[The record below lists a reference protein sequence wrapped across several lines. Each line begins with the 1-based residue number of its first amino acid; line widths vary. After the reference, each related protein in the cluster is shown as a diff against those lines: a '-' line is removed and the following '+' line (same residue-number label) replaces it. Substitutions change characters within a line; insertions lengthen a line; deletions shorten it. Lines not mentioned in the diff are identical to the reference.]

1 MEETK
6 DRVEA
11 DIILD
16 DEDIEVYAEDLHLA
30 AASGNTDNTEPQA
43 PDQGASARSD
53 LADPVKSYLREMG
66 SVFLLD
72 RETEVKLAKEIE
84 QGKLGI
90 TNELLRSVITGDE
103 LAALRERLARRREE
117 EDEDVIEYDDDE
129 GFVSEDPAELR
140 DTLEKIDSALA
151 IIAARRKGAGKDA
164 NAEKLPALLLE
175 IEKRTDI
182 YERIIERLG
191 ETAEELKRLTRKR
204 ASLQRAVKKG
214 TGAGALKVVK
224 GTPPGEGLPLV
235 EARIKELTKAAGLE
249 SDEMSGLLRAILAW
263 DAQIDHARERL
274 IKANLRLVVSI
285 ARRYMNRG
293 LQFLDLIQEGNI
305 GLMRAVEKFEYR
317 RGYKFSTYATW
328 WIRQAISRSIA
339 DQGRTI
345 RIPVHMIETINK
357 LLHISHSFVQQTGRE
372 PTHEELA
379 ERMDLTVEKI
389 RKIMKIA
396 KEPVSLE
403 TPVGEDGD
411 SMLGDFIEDTG
422 AMVPHDEIISNDLT
436 EHMNEVLSTLSPR
449 EEKVL
454 RMRFG
459 IGEAKD
465 HTLEEVGAFFNVTRE
480 RIRQIESKALR
491 KLRHPKRCKKL
502 KAFSDK

>member
-1 MEETK
+1 MRERKKMTAV
-6 DRVEA
+6 DA
-11 DIILD
+11 TLD
-16 DEDIEVYAEDLHLA
+16 DQDISVYSEDISMGVAAREDE
-30 AASGNTDNTEPQA
+30 DDEPSVS
-43 PDQGASARSD
+43 PSEDDETPRPVVDFS
-53 LADPVKSYLREMG
+53 DPVKSYLREMG
-66 SVFLLD
+66 SVFLLTKD
-72 RETEVKLAKEIE
+72 GEVELAVRIE

-90 TNELLRSVITGDE
+90 TRELLKTRLLADE
-103 LAALRERLARRREE
+103 LAALKERLDRRREGEE
-117 EDEDVIEYDDDE
+117 EDAVEFDDDE
-129 GFVSEDPAELR
+129 ALVSEDEQELK
-140 DTLEKIDSALA
+140 DTLEKIDAALGLLA
-151 IIAARRKGAGKDA
+151 SGAGAGD
-164 NAEKLPALLLE
+164 ELPALLVE

-182 YERIIERLG
+182 YDSALAHLREADQEIKRLSKKKAPDKKAQIAAVEKRVGLGGAELSLAVEALGLWDERI
-191 ETAEELKRLTRKR
+191 EE
-204 ASLQRAVKKG
+204 
-214 TGAGALKVVK
+214 
-224 GTPPGEGLPLV
+224 
-235 EARIKELTKAAGLE
+235 
-249 SDEMSGLLRAILAW
+249 
-263 DAQIDHARERL
+263 ARERL

-305 GLMRAVEKFEYR
+305 GLMRAVEKFDYR

-357 LLHISHSFVQQTGRE
+357 LVHLSLAFVQQNGRE
-372 PTHEELA
+372 PSPEELS
-379 ERMDLTVEKI
+379 ELMSMPLEKI

-411 SMLGDFIEDTG
+411 SMLVDFIEDTG
-422 AMVPHDEIISNDLT
+422 AMVPHHEIMSNDLS
-436 EHMNEVLSTLSPR
+436 EHMNDVLSTLSPR

-480 RIRQIESKALR
+480 RIRQIEGKALR
-491 KLRHPKRCKKL
+491 KLRHPKRCRKL
-502 KAFSDK
+502 KSFSDK

>member
-1 MEETK
+1 MRERRKMQDIDAPFDDQDISVYSEELSLGVAAG
-6 DRVEA
+6 D
-11 DIILD
+11 DDD
-16 DEDIEVYAEDLHLA
+16 DETVQPSSDSESKSEAE
-30 AASGNTDNTEPQA
+30 EA
-43 PDQGASARSD
+43 PRPASD
-53 LADPVKSYLREMG
+53 LSDPVKSYLREMG
-66 SVFLLD
+66 SVFLLTK
-72 RETEVKLAKEIE
+72 EGEVELAVRLE

-90 TNELLRSVITGDE
+90 TRELLKTRLLADE
-103 LAALRERLARRREE
+103 LKALRERLDLRRGEQAEE
-117 EDEDVIEYDDDE
+117 VIEFDDDE
-129 GFVSEDPAELR
+129 ELVSEDDQELSE
-140 DTLEKIDSALA
+140 TLEKIDSVLA
-151 IIAARRKGAGKDA
+151 SLAKKGKKKADDEQLAAQ
-164 NAEKLPALLLE
+164 LVE
-175 IEKRTDI
+175 IEKSTGI
-182 YERIIERLG
+182 YEGAIAHLRQADQEI
-191 ETAEELKRLTRKR
+191 KRLAR
-204 ASLQRAVKKG
+204 KKG
-214 TGAGALKVVK
+214 AAQ
-224 GTPPGEGLPLV
+224 
-235 EARIKELTKAAGLE
+235 KAAVAALEKKVGLSSAE
-249 SDEMSGLLRAILAW
+249 LSDVVDAIGVW
-263 DAQIDHARERL
+263 DGRIEEAKERL

-305 GLMRAVEKFEYR
+305 GLMRAVEKFDYR

-357 LLHISHSFVQQTGRE
+357 LVHLSLTFVQQNGRE
-372 PTHEELA
+372 PAAEELA
-379 ERMDLTVEKI
+379 DLMSMPLEKI

-411 SMLGDFIEDTG
+411 SMLVDFIEDTA
-422 AMVPHDEIISNDLT
+422 AMVPHNEIMSNDLT
-436 EHMNEVLSTLSPR
+436 EHMNDVLSTLSPR

-480 RIRQIESKALR
+480 RIRQIEAKALR
-491 KLRHPKRCKKL
+491 KLRHPKRCRKL
-502 KAFSDK
+502 KSFSDK